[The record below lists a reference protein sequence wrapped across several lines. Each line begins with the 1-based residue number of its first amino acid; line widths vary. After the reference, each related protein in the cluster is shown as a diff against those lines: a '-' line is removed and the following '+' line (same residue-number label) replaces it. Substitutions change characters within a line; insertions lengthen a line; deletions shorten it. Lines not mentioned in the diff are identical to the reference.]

1 MEDGVTT
8 RSSDEPESQIVSTYL
23 AIIRKYLLQDRAL
36 HDMVLP
42 HSFSDLS
49 V

>member
-8 RSSDEPESQIVSTYL
+8 NSSDELESQTVSTYL
-23 AIIRKYLLQDRAL
+23 AIIRKYLLRDRTL

-42 HSFSDLS
+42 YIFSNLS